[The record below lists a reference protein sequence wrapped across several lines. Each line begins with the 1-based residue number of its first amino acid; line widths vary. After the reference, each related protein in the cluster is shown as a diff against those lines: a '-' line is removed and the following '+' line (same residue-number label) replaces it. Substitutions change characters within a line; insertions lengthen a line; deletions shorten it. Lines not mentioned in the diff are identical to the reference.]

1 MNKYDTKSISIK
13 RKNMEK
19 LKIKEKTI
27 MTNRVSLEAIYIS
40 NCLENKIIVNMLKS
54 KKKDSDK
61 T

>member
-1 MNKYDTKSISIK
+1 
-13 RKNMEK
+13 
-19 LKIKEKTI
+19 